1 MRPLIAGPPWTLEED
16 ELLRSLA
23 LSGASVAAMAKRLQR
38 SQAAVRNRANRLNIV
53 VAKSRRVKAKRR

>member
-1 MRPLIAGPPWTLEED
+1 
-16 ELLRSLA
+16 
-23 LSGASVAAMAKRLQR
+23 MAKRLKR